1 VREGRNQV
9 MTKILEVKNRDDDR
23 ACDLVRADDD
33 SLYYQMKLHYKGG
46 RSKTVMIPANDMIYI
61 TCEQM
66 TESERRFILSRL
78 SKL

>member
-1 VREGRNQV
+1 MIKV
-9 MTKILEVKNRDDDR
+9 LEIKNEADDR

-33 SLYYQMKLHYKGG
+33 SLCYQMKLHYKGG

-61 TCEQM
+61 TWEQM
-66 TESERRFILSRL
+66 TESERRFTLSRL